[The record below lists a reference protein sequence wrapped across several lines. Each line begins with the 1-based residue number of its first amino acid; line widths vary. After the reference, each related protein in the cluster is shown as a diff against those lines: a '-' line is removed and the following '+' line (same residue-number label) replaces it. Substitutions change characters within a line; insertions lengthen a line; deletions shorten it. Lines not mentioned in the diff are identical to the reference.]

1 MYTVQPEILEKHKV
15 ALEAARNYWVFCK
28 PTGLSD
34 EYFNELEAAARADG
48 LELRDYV
55 CQEIQ
60 GTRTQNAS
68 YIPKV
73 QKQQVQ
79 GSMAQAVIEF
89 QKAWGSEHPESPEL
103 TWIPKYDGS
112 SLAAYYDPDT
122 GRCVRVVTI
131 GGSNLGD
138 WGIDQTEKFAKFFP
152 NTSGTGIIAMQAEC
166 LIALEHGF
174 SEKSRQKANGLVN
187 ASYEPMSCQDFLAGS
202 QAKTRTQ
209 ADYEKYL
216 AKFKENQESVQAEIE
231 EYIGIRC
238 FRYFTNGQYPVPPYY
253 EALRGMPVVVNPK
266 TGDIKFSGGYT
277 MTLTELLSLGDQVE
291 KDIWKTPTGTFLVD
305 GLVAY
310 TASGECVKAL
320 KYKDAGRGESVKVLD
335 IKWNNQIKKGKDS
348 WSANAIVEPITI
360 RGSVITKPT
369 IGSVKKMVSG
379 GISPGARVTLILAN
393 STIPAISEVLE
404 PGNGDYKWPIC
415 SCGYQM
421 GPTDTFGSLLKCGNP
436 MCSERLGR
444 MKSYLS
450 GLDWS
455 DVDLDKLLIMDRMK
469 LSKVP
474 GLKDAIK
481 ATLETPGN
489 GPENLRDTIGAIL
502 STDLQRR
509 NLELIYRPAWEA
521 LYERY
526 IGDKGTN

>member
-79 GSMAQAVIEF
+79 GSMAQAVVEF

-209 ADYEKYL
+209 ADYEKCL

-277 MTLTELLSLGDQVE
+277 MTLTELLGLGDQVE

-455 DVDLDKLLIMDRMK
+455 DVDLDKLLIMDRLK

>member
-89 QKAWGSEHPESPEL
+89 QKAWETEHPESPEL

-187 ASYEPMSCQDFLAGS
+187 ASYEPMSCRDFLAGS

-393 STIPAISEVLE
+393 SAIPAISEVLE
-404 PGNGDYKWPIC
+404 PGNGDYKWPTC

-489 GPENLRDTIGAIL
+489 GPENLRDTSGAIL